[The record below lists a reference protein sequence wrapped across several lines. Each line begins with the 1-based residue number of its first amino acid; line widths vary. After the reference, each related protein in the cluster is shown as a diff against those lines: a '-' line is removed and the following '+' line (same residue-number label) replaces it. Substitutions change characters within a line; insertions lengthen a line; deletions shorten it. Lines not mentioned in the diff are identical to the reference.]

1 MTIVLMILCV
11 GFSIFVLGMLG
22 LHTYISLLN
31 ITTYEFL
38 KDQWDNV
45 TGNPFMKYFYKNT
58 ENLYSK
64 I

>member
-11 GFSIFVLGMLG
+11 GFSVFVLGMLG

-45 TGNPFMKYFYKNT
+45 TGNPFMKY
-58 ENLYSK
+58 
-64 I
+64 IC